1 MRRGAGALAAFL
13 VAFVAAAAGAMDL
26 TVAYIDGDAHVRR
39 EDGGVEHA
47 FLGQQVSVGDTILT
61 GPDGRVEL
69 EHPGAARITVQ
80 ADTVF
85 SILER
90 TVQGERQSALACILG
105 SVRMSFLKLLGRE
118 PQIITGSAVA
128 GVRGTDL
135 TVLSAVDGS
144 SLIVVLKGLVSVVS
158 QGVSVDLAE
167 NDAVEVVPGQAPG
180 PRFDVLRGPVSHETW
195 ERERE
200 SELLSDPE
208 AAVFRLE
215 RRFEYYFEALAEIEP
230 IYARRRE
237 ALEEERERL
246 AEIESEQGKAARS
259 EHYKDTVYPLE
270 LETSYLRL
278 NIRYFALSALSLRR
292 YVLGRMYLVVKAN
305 AIADL
310 DDPRFVRFLEAY
322 ETLLER
328 FEERIS
334 PYLVEADI

>member
-1 MRRGAGALAAFL
+1 VAAAL
-13 VAFVAAAAGAMDL
+13 VAFVATAVGAMDL
-26 TVAYIDGDAHVRR
+26 TVAYIDGEAQIRR
-39 EDGGVEHA
+39 EDGSMERA
-47 FLGQQVSVGDTILT
+47 AIGQQVSVGDTILT
-61 GPDGRVEL
+61 GSDGRVEL
-69 EHPGAARITVQ
+69 EQRGAARITVQ

-90 TVQGERQSALACILG
+90 QVQGERQSALACILG

-118 PQIITGSAVA
+118 PQIVTGSAVA

-158 QGVSVDLAE
+158 QGVSVDVAE

-180 PRFDVLRGPVSHETW
+180 PRFDVLRGPVSYETW
-195 ERERE
+195 QRERKA
-200 SELLSDPE
+200 ELLADPQ
-208 AAVFRLE
+208 AAVRRLE

-237 ALEEERERL
+237 ALEEKRERL
-246 AEIESEQGKAARS
+246 AEIESEKGKAARS
-259 EHYKDTVYPLE
+259 DYYKGTVYPLE

-292 YVLGRMYLVVKAN
+292 YVLGRMYLVVKTN
-305 AIADL
+305 AIDDL
-310 DDPRFVRFLEAY
+310 EDPRFIRFLETYQA
-322 ETLLER
+322 LLER

-334 PYLVEADI
+334 PYLVEADV